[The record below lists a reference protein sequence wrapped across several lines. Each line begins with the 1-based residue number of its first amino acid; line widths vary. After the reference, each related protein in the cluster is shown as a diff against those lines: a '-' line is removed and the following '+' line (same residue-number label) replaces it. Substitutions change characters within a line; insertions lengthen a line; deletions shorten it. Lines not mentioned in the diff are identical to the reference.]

1 MPSYFV
7 RVCLSYSFAQEMN
20 ERDIFP
26 VSVLEQNLPA
36 AFQTKRLF
44 HRYTFGLLQMEAE
57 NPKAIRETVKT
68 VWSDLYPNHPDA
80 VRLMIAPYSEDD
92 IGKLMRFV
100 YTAYYGAEPYLE
112 MLTEIAEMIPLLKER
127 DAMKAISTRSYL
139 FGIDPGCGFTTLLS
153 SFGDFLRRMGVFGE
167 EGEQRSKY
175 IEYVLGKET
184 GGGCIDADDLVGEL
198 KSAEEITLNVVGM
211 DISYY
216 LEGQKLDE
224 LRQFVRRLRDLA
236 MTYIFVFRIPYLET
250 KAMKD
255 LESVLADQLVLRT
268 VAIPPLHNHVLR
280 EFFWDALSRYGY
292 AMDDALV
299 ETFYRKLNEE
309 RTDGRFY
316 GFRTV
321 DKIAREIV
329 LWKARHDA
337 ESDACGIEVQKDRI
351 VPDDLANYV
360 KDPSAKK
367 TGYDE
372 LSELIGMETI
382 RDRIREIVSQVKI
395 SMQNERLDRPCIHMR
410 FVGAPGTGKTTVA
423 RIIGKIFQEE
433 GILRKGAFLEY
444 SARNLCAEYVGQ
456 TAVKT
461 VAICRDAYGSVLF
474 IDEAYALYENTHQS
488 NDYGKEALTTLI
500 SEMENHRDDMMV
512 IMAGYTDD
520 METLM
525 EGNAGLRSRMPYVIS
540 FPNYTRDQLHA
551 IFMSMVSRH
560 FDYTP
565 ELETES
571 RTYFNNLSDSFVQ
584 SREFSNARFVRNLY
598 ERTWSKGALRASMA
612 GLSQIALTKEDFIA
626 ASSEKEFREKLKQT
640 IKVGF

>member
-1 MPSYFV
+1 MASYIV

-20 ERDIFP
+20 EKDIFP
-26 VSVLEQNLPA
+26 YAVLESKLPESLQA
-36 AFQTKRLF
+36 KRIF
-44 HRYTFGLLQMEAE
+44 HRYTFGVFQAEAA
-57 NPKAIRETVKT
+57 NPDEIRTVVSNLWKE
-68 VWSDLYPNHPDA
+68 LYPDA
-80 VRLMIAPYSEDD
+80 TDAIRLMIAPYSEDD
-92 IGKLMRFV
+92 TGKLLQSV
-100 YTAYYGAEPYLE
+100 YTAYYGAEPYLA
-112 MLTEIAEMIPLLKER
+112 MLTETAEMIPLLKER
-127 DAMKAISTRSYL
+127 NALDAVSTRSYL
-139 FGIDPGCGFTTLLS
+139 FAIDPGCGFTTLLS
-153 SFGDFLRRMGVFGE
+153 SLTDFLRRMGVFGE
-167 EGEQRSKY
+167 TDSAKY
-175 IEYVLGKET
+175 IEYIMGRESS
-184 GGGCIDADDLVGEL
+184 GGCICADDLISNLDSDEAESL
-198 KSAEEITLNVVGM
+198 KSVGL

-224 LRQFVRRLRDLA
+224 LRQFVHRLRGKVSSFV
-236 MTYIFVFRIPYLET
+236 FVFRIPYLEN

-255 LESVLADQLVLRT
+255 IESVLSDQLVLRT
-268 VAIPPLHNHVLR
+268 VAVPPLHNHVLR
-280 EFFWDALSRYGY
+280 EYFWDALNRYGY
-292 AMDDALV
+292 EMDNSLV
-299 ETFYRKLNEE
+299 ELFYRKLNEE

-321 DKIAREIV
+321 DKIAREIM
-329 LWKARHDA
+329 LMKAKHDA
-337 ESDACGIEVQKDRI
+337 DEESAGRTVQRNL
-351 VPDDLANYV
+351 VAADDLPGFV
-360 KDPSAKK
+360 KDPATKK

-372 LSELIGMETI
+372 LAELIGMETI

-395 SMQNERLDRPCIHMR
+395 SMRNDRLDRPCLHMR

-461 VAICRDAYGSVLF
+461 AAICRDAYGSVLF
-474 IDEAYALYENTHQS
+474 LDEAYALYDDSHQN

-525 EGNAGLRSRMPYVIS
+525 DGNAGLRSRMPYVIS
-540 FPNYTRDQLHA
+540 FPNYSREQLHA
-551 IFMSMVSRH
+551 IFMSMVSKH

-565 ELETES
+565 ELEAEAKA
-571 RTYFNNLSDSFVQ
+571 YFANLSDAFLQ

-612 GLSQIALTKEDFIA
+612 GLAQIALTKEDFLA